1 MLGPVEFEEAGLN
14 CEGTERVRWFQGC
27 K

>member
-1 MLGPVEFEEAGLN
+1 MLGTVEIEEARLN
-14 CEGTERVRWFQGC
+14 CEVTEKVRWFQGC

>member
-1 MLGPVEFEEAGLN
+1 MLGPVEIEEAGLN
-14 CEGTERVRWFQGC
+14 CEGTEKVRWFQDC